1 MKIKISHIICII
13 ISVAILAIAS
23 LQYPPLKNTL
33 AAEKN
38 GWKSYRGKV
47 LDILDTSVEYYDN
60 VENLKKTSIL
70 FSVKLYDG
78 EYKGKTVKA
87 VQTRDDFIALKSD
100 AVKKGDAVIIL
111 QLNGNTA
118 PSLSAN
124 TPNQDIFDNPVF
136 VFEEFY
142 RFSSMIILLFI
153 FVILLLIF
161 GGIKGL
167 NTLISLVLTCISIFC
182 WFIPSIFSGAN
193 LYTTSISVCLFII
206 VMTVIIVNGINKK
219 SIASI
224 TGCFG
229 GVLIAALLSVIM
241 KNAMHINGYLNNDSL
256 YLEAL
261 LPGGQKDLVAVL
273 FSAIIIGA
281 VGAVMDVSMS
291 LASALY
297 ELATSV
303 KDSSFKQLVKSGFAI
318 GRDMMGTMA
327 NTLILAYTGS
337 SLSFILVLIAYNSSF
352 LGLLNNQ
359 IIAFEIMQAL
369 TGSIG
374 ILCGIPLTTLIA
386 SALYSIKIVIT
397 VDK

>member
-1 MKIKISHIICII
+1 MKIKFSHIICII

-206 VMTVIIVNGINKK
+206 VMTILIINGINKK
-219 SIASI
+219 SFASI
-224 TGCFG
+224 AGCFG

-256 YLEAL
+256 YLESL

-291 LASALY
+291 LSSALY

-303 KDSSFKQLVKSGFAI
+303 KDITFKQLVKSGFAI

-327 NTLILAYTGS
+327 NTLILAYIGS

-352 LGLLNNQ
+352 LGLINNQ

-369 TGSIG
+369 AGSIG
-374 ILCGIPLTTLIA
+374 ILCGIPLTTFIA
-386 SALYSIKIVIT
+386 SALYSVKFIIT
-397 VDK
+397 VSK

>member
-1 MKIKISHIICII
+1 MKVSVPHILTVI
-13 ISVAILAIAS
+13 ISAAILFFVS
-23 LQYPPLKNTL
+23 LRYPPLKNTL

-38 GWKSYRGKV
+38 GWASYRGKV
-47 LDILDTSVEYYDN
+47 IDIVDTSTEYY
-60 VENLKKTSIL
+60 ENGNGLKKTAIL
-70 FSVKLYDG
+70 FNVKLYDG
-78 EYKGKTVKA
+78 EFKHRTVKA
-87 VQTRDDFIALKSD
+87 VQMQDDFIALKSD
-100 AVKKGDAVIIL
+100 AVKKGDSVIIL
-111 QLNGNTA
+111 QLSENTA
-118 PSLSAN
+118 LSLSEN
-124 TPNQDIFDNPVF
+124 TSNQEIFENPVF

-142 RFSSMIILLFI
+142 RFTSMTVLLFV
-153 FVILLLIF
+153 FVILLLVF

-167 NTLISLVLTCISIFC
+167 NTLISLVFTCASIFC
-182 WFIPSIFSGAN
+182 WFIPSIFNGAN
-193 LYTTSISVCLFII
+193 LYASSISVCLFII

-297 ELATSV
+297 ELSTSV
-303 KDSSFKQLVKSGFAI
+303 KDISFKQLVKSGFAI

>member
-1 MKIKISHIICII
+1 MKIKVSHVLCII
-13 ISVAILAIAS
+13 ISTAVLSAAS
-23 LQYPPLKNTL
+23 FQYPPLKNTL

-38 GWKSYRGKV
+38 GWNSCRGKV
-47 LDILDTSVEYYDN
+47 LEIIDTSVEYYENAD
-60 VENLKKTSIL
+60 NLKKTAIL
-70 FSVKLYDG
+70 FNVKLYDG
-78 EYKGKTVKA
+78 KFKGRTVKA
-87 VQTRDDFIALKSD
+87 VQMQDDFIALKSD
-100 AVKKGDAVIIL
+100 AVKKGDSVIIL
-111 QLNGNTA
+111 QLNGDAA
-118 PSLSAN
+118 PSLAEN
-124 TPNQDIFDNPVF
+124 TPYQEIFDNPVF

-142 RFSSMIILLFI
+142 RFSSMTVLLLV
-153 FVILLLIF
+153 FVVLLLIF

-167 NTLISLVLTCISIFC
+167 NTLISLVLTCASIFC
-182 WFIPSIFSGAN
+182 WFIPSIFNGAN
-193 LYTTSISVCLFII
+193 LYASSISVCLFII

-219 SIASI
+219 SLASI
-224 TGCFG
+224 AGCFG
-229 GVLIAALLSVIM
+229 GVLIAAALSVIM

-291 LASALY
+291 LSSALY

-303 KDSSFKQLVKSGFAI
+303 KDISFKQLVKSGFAI

-327 NTLILAYTGS
+327 NTLILAYIGS

-374 ILCGIPLTTLIA
+374 ILCGIPLTTFIA
-386 SALYSIKIVIT
+386 SALYSIKIVVT
-397 VDK
+397 VAE